1 MEFESFTKEQI
12 ISALKS
18 VRIENATLLNTISKL
33 KKELKELKGQM
44 SYFESERLDSR
55 SVARRSTVY

>member
-1 MEFESFTKEQI
+1 MEFDSFTKEQI

-18 VRIENATLLNTISKL
+18 VRIENATLINTNAKL

-44 SYFESERLDSR
+44 SHFENDRLERR
-55 SVARRSTVY
+55 TVARRSNVY

>member
-1 MEFESFTKEQI
+1 MEFNSFTKEQI

-18 VRIENATLLNTISKL
+18 VRIENATHLNTIAKL

-44 SYFESERLDSR
+44 SHFESERLDRR